1 MMKTI
6 FTSNRIYFLS
16 GLLFVLI
23 AGCSGSRL
31 AFSKKKHQ
39 KIRFLLEAGANK
51 GGIVENRNLDEIDG
65 VQPDAFSGATR
76 IGGHLGGRI
85 ILPVRHNAIETGLSY
100 MYSPQTFTYNDVQ
113 HSYSGKRELTTCQLI
128 VPLSYNIDLV
138 KKNHPGLYYLK
149 MGGAIEYNMVGIN
162 GQGSNLP
169 DYSINKISGGI
180 TAGISALP
188 ISFNNGTRLGFA
200 FDVYKGS
207 QIYDDFYNRSS
218 YEMPSSSYM
227 KLSLIYRLK

>member
-1 MMKTI
+1 MKTI

-16 GLLFVLI
+16 GILFVVI
-23 AGCSGSRL
+23 AGCSSSRL
-31 AFSKKKHQ
+31 VFSEKKYQ
-39 KIRFLLEAGANK
+39 KVRFLLEAGVNK
-51 GGIVENRNLDEIDG
+51 GGIVENTDLSKVEEVG
-65 VQPDAFSGATR
+65 VDAFSGATR

-100 MYSPQTFTYNDVQ
+100 MYSPQTFTYNDAK
-113 HSYSGKRELTTCQLI
+113 HSYSGRRKLTTTQLI

-138 KKNHPGLYYLK
+138 KKNHPRLYYLK
-149 MGGAIEYNMVGIN
+149 VGGAIEYNMVGVYEK
-162 GQGSNLP
+162 GSNLT
-169 DYSINKISGGI
+169 DYSINNISGGI

-188 ISFNNGTRLGFA
+188 ISFNNGTRLGLA

-207 QIYDDFYNRSS
+207 QIYDDFYNRSNF
-218 YEMPSSSYM
+218 EIPSSSYM